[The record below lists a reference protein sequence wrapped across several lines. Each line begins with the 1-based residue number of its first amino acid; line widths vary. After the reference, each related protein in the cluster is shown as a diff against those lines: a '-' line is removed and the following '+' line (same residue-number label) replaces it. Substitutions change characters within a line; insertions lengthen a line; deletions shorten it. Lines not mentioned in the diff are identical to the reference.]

1 MHNRYADSS
10 FALTRKEN
18 TWENKTSLLLKCDT
32 LPALPSQSVVDFL
45 ATCFDMYEL
54 LKSKGDVYF
63 ITNLLVESCVAESP
77 VLRKRDAR
85 ASSDLLILSSHAFL
99 GQLSVSLISYQ
110 VFTLIMNK
118 Y

>member
-1 MHNRYADSS
+1 
-10 FALTRKEN
+10 
-18 TWENKTSLLLKCDT
+18 
-32 LPALPSQSVVDFL
+32 
-45 ATCFDMYEL
+45 MYEL

-77 VLRKRDAR
+77 VLRERDR